1 MTQFSVLKFPLL
13 DRVEVWPWRAVVMGL
28 LPQAKTKVEQWL
40 AVGVLSLG
48 DIKYAT
54 IGITWELT
62 NQCACMLSHF
72 SPV

>member
-1 MTQFSVLKFPLL
+1 
-13 DRVEVWPWRAVVMGL
+13 MGPL
-28 LPQAKTKVEQWL
+28 LPQAKTEVEQWL
-40 AVGVLSLG
+40 AVWVLSLG

-54 IGITWELT
+54 ISMTWELT